1 MDASSSSNRA
11 TGLGVLICGVHDVMG
26 LFAQVELLERAL
38 AIMEAAVAAEG
49 GSGGGAAVGSGTT
62 VVSATG
68 KRVEVLRKRL
78 AALKGLKKTA

>member
-1 MDASSSSNRA
+1 MMR
-11 TGLGVLICGVHDVMG
+11 VCV
-26 LFAQVELLERAL
+26 FAQVELLERAL

-49 GSGGGAAVGSGTT
+49 GSGAGATVSSGTT

-78 AALKGLKKTA
+78 AALKGLKKSA